1 VENKILPGVAALK
14 GLVRVGYS
22 VFFEQILMRVG
33 FMATS
38 IMAAKMGTAAMAA
51 HQVGMNIMGLS
62 FSFGDG
68 LQATAVALIGRSLGQ
83 GNEALAK
90 EYGKTCRIIG
100 LCISFVLA
108 CLYFFGGHA
117 LMSAFFEEPEIVKI
131 GVDITRIIIVVV
143 IFQVSQVIY
152 MGCLRGA
159 GDTGY
164 TAMASIISVTIIRT
178 AFSYMFGYV
187 LGFGINGVWMG
198 ILADQVSRFIFGSV
212 RFKQG
217 NWTKI
222 KI

>member
-1 VENKILPGVAALK
+1 MKPENNSLFKETINMAWPAVVESFFVAFVGLVDSYMVSGLGSNAVAAI
-14 GLVRVGYS
+14 GLTTQPK
-22 VFFEQILMRVG
+22 F
-33 FMATS
+33 
-38 IMAAKMGTAAMAA
+38 
-51 HQVGMNIMGLS
+51 MGLS
-62 FSFGDG
+62 MFFAINVSLSALVARRRGEDKREDANRILVSGIAFI
-68 LQATAVALIGRSLGQ
+68 LIAAV
-83 GNEALAK
+83 
-90 EYGKTCRIIG
+90 IIST
-100 LCISFVLA
+100 LLVV
-108 CLYFFGGHA
+108 FGGHA

-178 AFSYMFGYV
+178 AFSYMFGYI
-187 LGFGINGVWMG
+187 LGFGINGVWLG